1 MWRKRDN
8 RPGAMTVPVLMTTAQ
23 VCEAL
28 GVSRATVRRMEL
40 AGVLKRITVRGL
52 RQPRYSAAEVSALVG
67 KG

>member
-1 MWRKRDN
+1 MWRKRDK
-8 RPGAMTVPVLMTTAQ
+8 RPGAIPVLLTTAQ

-52 RQPRYSAAEVSALVG
+52 RQPRYSEAEVRALIG